1 MTEKDGHLRNS
12 NSIYSVQLLLLYL
25 LGRNIYLERQLSGFK
40 CSLEIFKF
48 SLEICSSRLDIYL
61 PSFPEDSSLT
71 IPKHPLRQVH
81 IIHSF
86 IHYWWAN
93 IPHPPADLAIFFAW
107 KLLCLLTI
115 SSVDCLISG
124 NQQYY
129 SCFKFLRWTSRKPL
143 RSRLPFPCPGQDR
156 KLAIRFRI
164 LLEESI
170 KHRYL

>member
-1 MTEKDGHLRNS
+1 MYTYMNMKQSIMQKRQPYQRKLETAPPSRKAGFFCQSCYSSRCWIKGTWDYLGRRWEQHYHPTQKKMTEKDGHLRNS

-86 IHYWWAN
+86 IHY
-93 IPHPPADLAIFFAW
+93 
-107 KLLCLLTI
+107 
-115 SSVDCLISG
+115 
-124 NQQYY
+124 
-129 SCFKFLRWTSRKPL
+129 
-143 RSRLPFPCPGQDR
+143 
-156 KLAIRFRI
+156 
-164 LLEESI
+164 
-170 KHRYL
+170 